1 MYCKNCG
8 KFMNDD
14 DPFCPN
20 CGAAND
26 AVTAQPANDQYA
38 PADDSGFEPAQ
49 APQKKL
55 NLNLSKKA
63 KIGIIAGA
71 AAAVVL
77 AVVLI
82 LVFSLGGSNSP
93 EGVIKSF
100 VKAGQNRDA
109 QGMMDALYPDEV
121 LSAVL
126 KDYGMTK
133 SEYKRKIK
141 EAQEEID
148 EQMED
153 LDEDDLPEKY
163 TVKVVDSEALDKDDL
178 KELNEWYKN
187 QFGTSKKYISE
198 ARELTVCAKSED
210 EDWDDADES
219 EITVVKINGKWYISL
234 KDMPI
239 NPLYS
244 ILNGRY

>member
-14 DPFCPN
+14 DLFCPN
-20 CGAAND
+20 CGAANS
-26 AVTAQPANDQYA
+26 AQPAPQPDDLGYDEPA
-38 PADDSGFEPAQ
+38 PAPR
-49 APQKKL
+49 KK
-55 NLNLSKKA
+55 LNLSKKA
-63 KIGIIAGA
+63 MIGIIAGA

-82 LVFSLGGSNSP
+82 LVFTLGGSNSP
-93 EGVIKSF
+93 EGVVRKF
-100 VKAGQNRDA
+100 VKAYQNYNLSD
-109 QGMMDALYPDEV
+109 MIDALYPDEV

-126 KDYGMTK
+126 KDNDMTK

-148 EQMED
+148 ERMED
-153 LDEDDLPEKY
+153 LDEDELPEKY

-198 ARELTVCAKSED
+198 ARELTVCTKSED

-234 KDMPI
+234 EGMLID
-239 NPLYS
+239 PLYS